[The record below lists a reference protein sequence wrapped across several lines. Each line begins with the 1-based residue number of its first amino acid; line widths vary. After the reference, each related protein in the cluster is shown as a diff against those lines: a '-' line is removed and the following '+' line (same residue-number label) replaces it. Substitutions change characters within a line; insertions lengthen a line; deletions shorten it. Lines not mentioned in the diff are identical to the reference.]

1 MASASTCEA
10 RRWRERGT
18 PFSSSRRAERLA
30 DEAAWDDTGI
40 AAVEAMEGAAMVQAV
55 EGATVVEAVQG
66 AAVEP
71 IAAAAAEAEARVSAV
86 AEEPIRLSTEKKFA
100 AARLQHLICSPD
112 RMVATPHV
120 PNRLFFVKHVA
131 AEQVKPKKE

>member
-86 AEEPIRLSTEKKFA
+86 AEEPIRLSTEKNLLQPGCSISFA
-100 AARLQHLICSPD
+100 ALTAWLPRRMSLIAS
-112 RMVATPHV
+112 
-120 PNRLFFVKHVA
+120 FFVKHVA

>member
-1 MASASTCEA
+1 
-10 RRWRERGT
+10 
-18 PFSSSRRAERLA
+18 LA

-86 AEEPIRLSTEKKFA
+86 AEEPIRLSTEKNLLQPGCSISFA
-100 AARLQHLICSPD
+100 ALTAWLPRRMSLIAS
-112 RMVATPHV
+112 
-120 PNRLFFVKHVA
+120 FS
-131 AEQVKPKKE
+131 